1 MQFNVAQQ
9 LKSSIGSNRSYRID
23 EAIDLADGGK
33 DGCFLQG
40 GVNLLRTDRGILAMG
55 NFETGVRL
63 VCSRCLGL
71 FHCPLRLTIEE
82 EYFPSVDVVSDIPLP
97 PPEEASAFTID
108 RNHIL
113 DLSEATRQ
121 YILLATPLKPLCR
134 PDCAGLCSYCG
145 HNLNQGHCGCR
156 TLIPTTVSGKT
167 GTGKES
173 NNGTST

>member
-9 LKSSIGSNRSYRID
+9 LKSSIGSSRSYRID
-23 EAIDLADGGK
+23 ESIDLADEGR
-33 DGCFLQG
+33 DVCLLQG
-40 GVNLLRTDRGILAMG
+40 GVDLLRTDRGILAKG

-71 FHCPLRLTIEE
+71 FQCPLRLTIEE
-82 EYFPSVDVVSDIPLP
+82 EYFPSIDVVSGIRLP
-97 PPEEASAFTID
+97 PPEEACAFTID
-108 RNHIL
+108 GNHIL

-145 HNLNQGHCGCR
+145 HNLNQGSCGCR
-156 TLIPTTVSGKT
+156 TLIPTTGSGK
-167 GTGKES
+167 TGKES